1 MKILIVD
8 DDREI
13 REMLRLMLSR
23 SGYDVSEAEDGLSA
37 VSLIKENS
45 DVDLCIMDI
54 MMPEMN
60 GVEATKVIRS
70 FSSVPILFLTARS
83 LDKDKEEAYSSGGDD
98 YLVKP
103 FSQKEL
109 LMKVEALTRRYNFY
123 REKESDITDTLRLS
137 AGVVINPDRREV
149 MKNGSPI
156 NMRDKEFECLL
167 YLAKNRGRV
176 ISAAELYEAVWEE
189 KLLPSSSNNVT
200 VHILNLR
207 RKLEDNSLS
216 PKLIRTVWGRGYQID

>member
-13 REMLRLMLSR
+13 RGMLRLMLSK
-23 SGYDVSEAEDGLSA
+23 SGYDVSEAEDGSSA

-123 REKESDITDTLRLS
+123 REKESDTTDTVRLP
-137 AGVVINPDRREV
+137 AGVVINTDRREV
-149 MKNGSPI
+149 MKNGTPI

-167 YLAKNRGRV
+167 YLAKNRGRA